1 MHTSGVFRYIYSD
14 TLTATVSIMQYIY
27 GYFDLDTVPDGPTS
41 AKVAARK
48 IMSGPTLETAKA
60 STIGAVLTGEHVAVA
75 LAMQPAGSGSKAHTH
90 PNEQFNY
97 ILQGVMVSDI
107 DAEKQTFGKK
117 GMIVHTPAMSV
128 HTGQACPDE
137 DLYFFAMKDTRHGIT
152 GPPVDGKYDGPL
164 YLPGFGKLAH
174 LPRKTTAQML
184 AESSTDPEG
193 ATTRY
198 IYDFNNLSERPGRKT
213 SARMVPDLK
222 LAAGVSGGLLISEKL
237 QVAVLNMAPG
247 AVLPTHVHDNEQFT
261 LVAEGDVHAYVDGKS
276 HRVKDRYV
284 IHVPPQTS
292 HGIIAGSNGARIV
305 TVQDTRLDF
314 AG

>member
-1 MHTSGVFRYIYSD
+1 
-14 TLTATVSIMQYIY
+14 MQYIY
-27 GYFDLDTVPDGPTS
+27 GYSELNTAPDNPTS
-41 AKVAARK
+41 ARVEPRR
-48 IMSGPTLETAKA
+48 IMSGPTMETGKS
-60 STIGAVLTGEHVAVA
+60 STIGAVLYGTHVAVA
-75 LAMQPAGSGSKAHTH
+75 LAMQAAGSGSKAHTH

-137 DLYFFAMKDTRHGIT
+137 DMYFFAMKDTRHGIT

-174 LPRKTTAQML
+174 EPKKTTAQML
-184 AESSTDPEG
+184 AESGTDPEG
-193 ATTRY
+193 AKTRY
-198 IYDFNNLSERPGRKT
+198 IYDFNNLAERPGRTT
-213 SARMVPDLK
+213 SARMVPGLK
-222 LAAGVSGGLLISEKL
+222 LASGVEGGLLISEKL
-237 QVAVLNMAPG
+237 QVAVLNLAPG
-247 AVLPTHVHDNEQFT
+247 ATLPTHVHENEQFT
-261 LVAEGDVHAYVDGKS
+261 LVAEGDVHAYVDGTS
-276 HRVKDRYV
+276 HRVGERFV

-292 HGIIAGSNGARIV
+292 HGIIAGSKGARIV
-305 TVQDTRLDF
+305 TVQDTRYEF